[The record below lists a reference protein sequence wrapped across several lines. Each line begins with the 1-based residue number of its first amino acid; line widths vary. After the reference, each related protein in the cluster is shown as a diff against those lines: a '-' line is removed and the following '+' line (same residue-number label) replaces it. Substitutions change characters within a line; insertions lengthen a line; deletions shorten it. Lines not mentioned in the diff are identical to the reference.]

1 MNTTDLEW
9 MVIIGTLVL
18 ASFMGFVVLLMVMN
32 TNRRIR
38 HRAELAELRMQRDQ
52 EVMSAERE
60 ATRQTLHEVGR
71 ELHDN
76 VAQLLTVAQLGLN
89 NALDGAPPDPR
100 LNASR
105 EALDQGIEEVR
116 RLGHDLNTDMWQ
128 RRSLADAISATA
140 ERIERVGRLRAH
152 VLVRGELPVLPG
164 DTATILFRVFQE
176 VVQNAVKHSGADT
189 LSITLDVGPPLA
201 LTVSDNGR
209 GFNVANTAGNN
220 GLLNIRR
227 RCALIGFS
235 AECTS
240 APGTGCTWI
249 FEQQND
255 HGRA

>member
-1 MNTTDLEW
+1 MELELQW
-9 MVIIGTLVL
+9 TVWVST
-18 ASFMGFVVLLMVMN
+18 AVVLFLMVFLVILMNKN
-32 TNRRIR
+32 TNRRLR
-38 HRAELAELRMQRDQ
+38 HRAELAELHMQREK

-60 ATRQTLHEVGR
+60 ATRQTLQEVGR

-89 NALDGAPPDPR
+89 NVLDEATEDPR
-100 LNASR
+100 LSASR
-105 EALDQGIEEVR
+105 DALDQGIEEVR

-128 RRSLADAISATA
+128 RRSLVDAISATA

-152 VLVRGELPVLPG
+152 VLVRGEWPTLPG

-201 LTVSDNGR
+201 LTIADNGR
-209 GFNVANTAGNN
+209 GFDPVNTAGNG
-220 GLLNIRR
+220 GLLNIRK
-227 RCALIGFS
+227 RCALIGYNARCS
-235 AECTS
+235 S
-240 APGTGCTWI
+240 APGHGCTWT
-249 FEQQND
+249 FEEQRD

>member
-1 MNTTDLEW
+1 MSQQELATGIMLA
-9 MVIIGTLVL
+9 TLV
-18 ASFMGFVVLLMVMN
+18 VLFFIGLSTLLLV
-32 TNRRIR
+32 TIHNRRLR

-76 VAQLLTVAQLGLN
+76 VAQLLTVAQLGMN
-89 NALDGAPPDPR
+89 NLLDNGAPDPR
-100 LNASR
+100 LSASR
-105 EALDQGIEEVR
+105 DAVDQGIEEVR
-116 RLGHDLNTDMWQ
+116 RLGHDLNTDLWQ
-128 RRSLADAISATA
+128 DRSLADAISATA
-140 ERIERVGRLRAH
+140 ERIERVGRLRTH
-152 VLVRGELPVLPG
+152 VLVRGELPSLPS

-189 LSITLDVGPPLA
+189 LSITLDAGPPLA

-209 GFNVANTAGNN
+209 GFDVANTAGNN
-220 GLLNIRR
+220 GLLNIRK
-227 RCALIGFS
+227 RCALIGFR
-235 AECTS
+235 ADCTS
-240 APGTGCTWI
+240 TPGTGCTWT